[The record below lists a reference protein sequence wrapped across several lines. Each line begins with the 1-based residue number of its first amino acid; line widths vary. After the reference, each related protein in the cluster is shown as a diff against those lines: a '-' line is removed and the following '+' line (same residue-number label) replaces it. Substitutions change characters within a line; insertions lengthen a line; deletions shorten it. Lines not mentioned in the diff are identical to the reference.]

1 MNIGSLTSNA
11 FNMIT
16 ASQHKAEGA
25 ADKIATFA
33 VQNQEVGSENFNS
46 TNLDA
51 PILSLNEA
59 EFQNSAAVKL
69 LDADRKMVGSLLD
82 IRA

>member
-16 ASQHKAEGA
+16 ASQHKAESA

-33 VQNQEVGSENFNS
+33 IQNQEVGSENYDS
-46 TNLDA
+46 TQLDA
-51 PILSLNEA
+51 PLLSLTEA
-59 EFQNSAAVKL
+59 KFGYSAAGKL
-69 LDADRKMVGSLLD
+69 LATDQKMLGFLLD
-82 IRA
+82 HRV

>member
-25 ADKIATFA
+25 ASKIANFA
-33 VQNQEVGSENFNS
+33 MQNQEVGSENFNS

-51 PILSLNEA
+51 PVLSLTEA
-59 EFQNSAAVKL
+59 ELQNSAAVKL
-69 LDADRKMVGSLLD
+69 LDVDRKMLGSLLD
-82 IRA
+82 VRA